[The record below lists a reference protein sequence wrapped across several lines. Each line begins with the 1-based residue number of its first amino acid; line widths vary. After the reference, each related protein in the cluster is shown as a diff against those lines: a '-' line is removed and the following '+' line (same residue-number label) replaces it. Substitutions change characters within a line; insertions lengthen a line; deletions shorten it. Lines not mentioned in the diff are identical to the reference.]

1 MSHVHIHRVETVK
14 DRTLPAFAEAEHMF
28 QRVQQRAFELFAKRG
43 FGNGQALEDWLSAE
57 RELCWPAAEVADN
70 DKEYVVSVALPGFEA
85 GEIQV
90 TAAPR
95 ELIVHAKS
103 HHERTHASP
112 GTEGK
117 LTWSTS
123 RSNGVSRR
131 IELPADVRA
140 QDVKAAVAHGL
151 LTIVAPKAQI
161 AAKAATGT
169 TEVQSG
175 SSL

>member
-14 DRTLPAFAEAEHMF
+14 ERTLPAFVEAEHML
-28 QRVQQRAFELFAKRG
+28 QRLRRRAFELFAERG
-43 FGNGQALEDWLSAE
+43 FGHGRALDDWLSAE

-85 GEIQV
+85 GEIKI

-103 HHERTHASP
+103 SHERTHATT

-117 LTWSTS
+117 LTWSAS
-123 RSNGVSRR
+123 RSNGVFRR
-131 IELPADVRA
+131 IELPADVRVK
-140 QDVKAAVAHGL
+140 DVKAAVAHGL
-151 LTIVAPKAQI
+151 LTIVTPKTEI
-161 AAKAATGT
+161 AAKPVTVAAAA
-169 TEVQSG
+169 
-175 SSL
+175 

>member
-1 MSHVHIHRVETVK
+1 MSHVHIHRFETVK
-14 DRTLPAFAEAEHMF
+14 DRTLPVFAEAEHMF

-43 FGNGQALEDWLSAE
+43 FGHGQALEDWLSAE

-95 ELIVHAKS
+95 ELIVHAQS
-103 HHERTHASP
+103 RHERTHTSP

-123 RSNGVSRR
+123 RSDGVSRR

-161 AAKAATGT
+161 AAKWATGT
-169 TEVQSG
+169 TGV
-175 SSL
+175 

>member
-28 QRVQQRAFELFAKRG
+28 QQVQQRAFELFAKRG

-95 ELIVHAKS
+95 ELIVHAQS
-103 HHERTHASP
+103 RHERTHASP

-131 IELPADVRA
+131 IELRADVRA
-140 QDVKAAVAHGL
+140 QDVKAAVEHGL
-151 LTIVAPKAQI
+151 LTIVAPKARI
-161 AAKAATGT
+161 AAKSATGT
-169 TEVQSG
+169 TGV
-175 SSL
+175 